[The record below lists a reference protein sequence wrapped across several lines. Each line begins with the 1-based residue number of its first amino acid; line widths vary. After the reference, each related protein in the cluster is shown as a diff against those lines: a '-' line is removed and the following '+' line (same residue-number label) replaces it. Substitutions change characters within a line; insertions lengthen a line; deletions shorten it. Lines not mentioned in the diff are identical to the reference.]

1 MGLQRDGDL
10 LRETGT
16 HEAARGNG
24 VVVPDDT
31 EASSAVTI
39 FSLAVCRGGMDRGFG
54 AVLVEDAEFI
64 SALFSSQDFGK
75 GGQRGPVI
83 PLLRVQF
90 TTAYKNLE
98 TKRSQEAINLA
109 SLHLCP
115 RFCNWEAN
123 FMKMGAKGDQN
134 GFSFG

>member
-1 MGLQRDGDL
+1 
-10 LRETGT
+10 
-16 HEAARGNG
+16 
-24 VVVPDDT
+24 
-31 EASSAVTI
+31 
-39 FSLAVCRGGMDRGFG
+39 MDRGFG

-134 GFSFG
+134 GFFLWLNGGLWRYCEKQVFPWTKQDGRYILQKSCIKHYTCISEATVLP